1 MSSYYSQD
9 CTNPSVRVQGQAKV
23 ARPTLTLTLTLTL
36 HPHCVQDCTNL
47 TGVLEKRKVP
57 SVSLEV
63 LLRGC

>member
-1 MSSYYSQD
+1 M
-9 CTNPSVRVQGQAKV
+9 
-23 ARPTLTLTLTLTL
+23 ARPTLTLTLTLPLTL
-36 HPHCVQDCTNL
+36 DPHCAQDCTNL